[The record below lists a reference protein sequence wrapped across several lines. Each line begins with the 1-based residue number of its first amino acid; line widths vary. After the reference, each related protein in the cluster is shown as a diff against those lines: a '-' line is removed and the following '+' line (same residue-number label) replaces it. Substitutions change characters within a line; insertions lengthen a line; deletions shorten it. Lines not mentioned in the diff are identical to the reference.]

1 MGDAPE
7 ITVHFSN
14 APGWIVLG
22 WVHSFEDVY
31 GFIVERMEPSGVI
44 NEVLNVNSPTDAFV
58 DKLLEPATTYNHR
71 VCAVYDYG
79 LEWSDWVPTTTMAP
93 QEQSGSGSNQPSAPP
108 PPPLSTPVLTA
119 RATGTRNI
127 LLEWDYDYADRL
139 TSMALYRDDV
149 FIFDGAIPGNFT
161 SSRPD
166 LTPRANTE
174 YTYKLCFSNPDEQDK
189 CSEPVIAKGLP
200 VAPTAP
206 VDVSVY
212 RNPASS
218 QSSSSGA
225 FMLRPRHTMTISWRN
240 TDVPGQ
246 FITVESLD
254 TFPGEALSGGL
265 LYAGPQERWIE
276 ATRVI
281 AKNDPTSLTIDIPLS
296 VIATTQLTKFR
307 VCAVV
312 PELGDAGK
320 ACSVPVTLQ

>member
-7 ITVHFSN
+7 ITLHFSN
-14 APGWIVLG
+14 APGWIVLR

-31 GFIVERMEPSGVI
+31 GFIVERLEPSGDTR
-44 NEVLNVNSPTDAFV
+44 EVLNVNSPTDEFV
-58 DKLLEPATTYNHR
+58 DKFLDPSTTYSHR

-93 QEQSGSGSNQPSAPP
+93 EQQTGSGSTQPSAPP

-127 LLEWDYDYADRL
+127 HLEWDYDYADRL
-139 TSMALYRDDV
+139 TSMAVYRDND

-161 SSRPD
+161 RTCGDS
-166 LTPRANTE
+166 TPRFNTE
-174 YTYKLCFSNPDEQDK
+174 YTYKLCFSNPDEQNK

-206 VDVSVY
+206 ADVSVF
-212 RNPASS
+212 RNPAGSASS
-218 QSSSSGA
+218 PSGA
-225 FMLRPRHTMTISWRN
+225 FQLRPRHTMTISWRN

-246 FITVESLD
+246 FITVEALD
-254 TFPGEALSGGL
+254 TFPGDPLGGGL

-276 ATRVI
+276 TARVS

-296 VIATTQLTKFR
+296 VISTTRLTTFR

-312 PELGDAGK
+312 PELGEAGK
-320 ACSVPVTLQ
+320 ACSGAVTLQ